1 MADVA
6 IGAASAASKRRSEDD
21 AESTAA
27 ARPLKKTRGPKR
39 ICAYREEGGNLE
51 HIAPEETVWYKL
63 YVLGPMPDDEDW
75 SKKFRNRFRLPYH
88 CYIELL
94 NEASNEKW
102 FPRWAMMSERKRSS
116 PLELLV
122 LGALRY
128 LGRGWTFDD
137 LEESTAISAEV
148 HRAFFHEVRVGDL
161 IHVMLFISF
170 PNTNHISPPISL
182 LLQFVKVGS
191 TVLYKK
197 YVVAPT
203 TAEEAKAHLGEYE
216 AAGLHGCV
224 GSTDAT
230 HITTEKCEFRLKHN
244 HTSHKES
251 LPARTYNIT
260 VNNRRRILHSTPG
273 GPARWHDKTVVM
285 FDTFVRG
292 LQEGGNLSDV
302 QFQLYERRGGGTIL
316 VTYQGAYAISD
327 NGYLRWAATIPP
339 FKTTSKMSEIR
350 WSRWVESMRK
360 DIECAF
366 GILKGR

>member
-1 MADVA
+1 MHIPFDSAKLLSAYRPEWTPDSLLQCLGPGGIIDVRSYLSYQQHMADVA

-148 HRAFFHEVRVGDL
+148 HRAFSMR
-161 IHVMLFISF
+161 
-170 PNTNHISPPISL
+170 
-182 LLQFVKVGS
+182 
-191 TVLYKK
+191 
-197 YVVAPT
+197 YV
-203 TAEEAKAHLGEYE
+203 
-216 AAGLHGCV
+216 
-224 GSTDAT
+224 
-230 HITTEKCEFRLKHN
+230 
-244 HTSHKES
+244 
-251 LPARTYNIT
+251 
-260 VNNRRRILHSTPG
+260 
-273 GPARWHDKTVVM
+273 
-285 FDTFVRG
+285 
-292 LQEGGNLSDV
+292 
-302 QFQLYERRGGGTIL
+302 L
-316 VTYQGAYAISD
+316 VT
-327 NGYLRWAATIPP
+327 
-339 FKTTSKMSEIR
+339 
-350 WSRWVESMRK
+350 
-360 DIECAF
+360 
-366 GILKGR
+366 